1 MGSEEQSEENIYD
14 MIDKF
19 CQKIDEYISRDDVSD
34 EEKHLGGLLEND
46 LVSYLTYYDWGMKMT
61 DDQYDRMMELLRQ
74 ILRCLER
81 IEGWL
86 ASLFV
91 GNHFFPP

>member
-19 CQKIDEYISRDDVSD
+19 CQKIDEYISRDDVPD

-46 LVSYLTYYDWGMKMT
+46 LVSYLTYYD
-61 DDQYDRMMELLRQ
+61 
-74 ILRCLER
+74 
-81 IEGWL
+81 
-86 ASLFV
+86 
-91 GNHFFPP
+91 